1 MNADQIISNR
11 AGSHGNYPDNA
22 AIAQYIKDVIRTGPS
37 YASMTPVQRESL
49 DLIATKLARIC
60 AGDPNFV
67 EHWIDI
73 NGYSQLVVMD
83 LTKG

>member
-37 YASMTPVQRESL
+37 YPSMTAAQRESL

-60 AGDPNFV
+60 AGDPNFA

-73 NGYSQLVVMD
+73 EGYAQLIVIE
-83 LTKG
+83 LNKA